1 MFTAGIESTQR
12 VESINGVIKKL
23 VDRGTLL
30 NELVRAIED
39 ELDKEAQYT
48 RIKDYYG
55 TNPSVGLP
63 STYNTIFKEID
74 LLLQEFLSPIPLSL
88 QRAQMQQSLL
98 YQANLVLIM
107 SVSKFFL
114 YNHLVITTCY

>member
-1 MFTAGIESTQR
+1 M
-12 VESINGVIKKL
+12 
-23 VDRGTLL
+23 DRGTLL

-39 ELDKEAQYT
+39 ESDKEAQYT

-98 YQANLVLIM
+98 YQANLVLVNQVIM

>member
-63 STYNTIFKEID
+63 LTTQRII
-74 LLLQEFLSPIPLSL
+74 LFL
-88 QRAQMQQSLL
+88 
-98 YQANLVLIM
+98 
-107 SVSKFFL
+107 KK
-114 YNHLVITTCY
+114 

>member
-48 RIKDYYG
+48 RIKNYYG

-74 LLLQEFLSPIPLSL
+74 LLLQEFLSPILLSL
-88 QRAQMQQSLL
+88 QRTQMQ
-98 YQANLVLIM
+98 
-107 SVSKFFL
+107 
-114 YNHLVITTCY
+114 